1 MIFGVRYKC
10 IKALSAFFCPEKYND
25 DLENDLICNLWIDLQ
40 VMKFEIE
47 ISETTTMAPQNN
59 VTCEFAQHPT
69 SFHSLCEVWCQIQEL
84 HGDQCIYCL
93 SELMEAP
100 DGKLLCSLWEQLIN
114 LQNSDVGST
123 VAPFSSYESCPHN
136 LNVTDPKKVCDLWC
150 DVQEFDGTLCCPSE
164 FVGAANEMLLCEMW
178 NELQNLQESSESFTT
193 ISPLMPVKCIYSNT
207 SDDSVLL
214 CDLWCQ
220 IQVYKGFECVQCPQ
234 EFKEDP
240 ANPLLCDLWFEI
252 ETLNHEIETSEETT
266 TMSPT
271 TNLTCK
277 YKDHPTSSD
286 PLCNVWC
293 KIQKLKGLQCI
304 FCPDEYKT
312 NPAGANLCRLWGEL
326 VELENSEKLTTIS
339 NPQYEI
345 CKYETHNTSSQILCD
360 LWCQVQTY
368 KEELCCPELYI
379 GDNEEQLL
387 CQLWTELEEL
397 KESVSNVSTI
407 MPVSPTQCIYEKNPT
422 SSELLC
428 DLWCDIQ
435 AYDGLECIQC
445 PKKYKD
451 DPEEEE
457 LCNLWFE
464 LSSLNSTYALL
475 PPTSNFTVCP
485 FINNP
490 TSSTSLCELWCTI
503 QTFKG
508 GKCIDP
514 CPDKYRDHP
523 DETLL
528 CDLWD
533 ELQIQATEY
542 EEDPTLTTTDN
553 QPTTCLYHDHSSS
566 EDLCDL
572 WCQVQAYKGSE
583 CAKTTTGAT
592 ITTTSPPCPSLYTS
606 RQEVEL
612 LCILWTTLSE
622 LESSLGA
629 APQSGSGFLPVP
641 CEHRNNS
648 EDATLLCDLW
658 CKIQLYENKTC
669 IDQNC
674 PLEYFGDD
682 EEILLCDLRSNL
694 TNLQINSA
702 SEEGMPSHHDD
713 DQFIPRNQKKSDTSE
728 RHIM

>member
-1 MIFGVRYKC
+1 
-10 IKALSAFFCPEKYND
+10 
-25 DLENDLICNLWIDLQ
+25 
-40 VMKFEIE
+40 
-47 ISETTTMAPQNN
+47 
-59 VTCEFAQHPT
+59 
-69 SFHSLCEVWCQIQEL
+69 
-84 HGDQCIYCL
+84 
-93 SELMEAP
+93 
-100 DGKLLCSLWEQLIN
+100 
-114 LQNSDVGST
+114 
-123 VAPFSSYESCPHN
+123 
-136 LNVTDPKKVCDLWC
+136 
-150 DVQEFDGTLCCPSE
+150 
-164 FVGAANEMLLCEMW
+164 
-178 NELQNLQESSESFTT
+178 
-193 ISPLMPVKCIYSNT
+193 
-207 SDDSVLL
+207 
-214 CDLWCQ
+214 
-220 IQVYKGFECVQCPQ
+220 
-234 EFKEDP
+234 
-240 ANPLLCDLWFEI
+240 
-252 ETLNHEIETSEETT
+252 
-266 TMSPT
+266 
-271 TNLTCK
+271 
-277 YKDHPTSSD
+277 
-286 PLCNVWC
+286 
-293 KIQKLKGLQCI
+293 
-304 FCPDEYKT
+304 
-312 NPAGANLCRLWGEL
+312 
-326 VELENSEKLTTIS
+326 
-339 NPQYEI
+339 
-345 CKYETHNTSSQILCD
+345 
-360 LWCQVQTY
+360 
-368 KEELCCPELYI
+368 
-379 GDNEEQLL
+379 
-387 CQLWTELEEL
+387 
-397 KESVSNVSTI
+397 